1 MNSILTLKNIT
12 HYFGGLRAVH
22 NFNIELP
29 NGALWGLIGPNGAG
43 KTTIFN
49 LITGV
54 YKPTEGKI
62 LFEAKDITGLKS
74 HLIIDKGIA
83 RTFQNLR
90 IFNELSVLDNI
101 RVARHFRTSYKLN
114 DSIFRT
120 KKFFEEEYR
129 IKEEAYELLKIFG
142 LQVRAN
148 DLAKHLPYGELRKLE
163 IARALATKPKLLLLD
178 EPAAGMNPKEVGSL
192 MDLIHSIRHMFKVTI
207 LLVEHQMK
215 VVMGICERIKVMDFG
230 ETIAE
235 GTPDEIRNDKKVIEA
250 YLGSEG
256 GDVRDSRS

>member
-1 MNSILTLKNIT
+1 METILSLQNVT
-12 HYFGGLRAVH
+12 HYFGGLRAVN
-22 NFNIELP
+22 NFSIDLP
-29 NGALWGLIGPNGAG
+29 EGSLWGLIGPNGAG

-62 LFEAKDITGLKS
+62 LFEGNNITGLKS
-74 HLIIDKGIA
+74 HTIVDKGIA

-90 IFNELSVLDNI
+90 IFNELTVIDNI
-101 RVARHFRTSYKLN
+101 RVAKHFKANYKII
-114 DSIFRT
+114 DSILRT
-120 KKFFEEEYR
+120 KKFYDEERR
-129 IKEEAYELLKIFG
+129 IKEETYDLLKIFG
-142 LQVRAN
+142 LQGRMN
-148 DLAKHLPYGELRKLE
+148 NLAKHLPYGELRKLE

-178 EPAAGMNPKEVGSL
+178 EPAAGMNPREVVSL
-192 MDLIHSIRHMFKVTI
+192 MELIHSMRDMFKVTI

-235 GTPDEIRNDKKVIEA
+235 GNPEEIRSNKKVIEA

-256 GDVRDSRS
+256 GKC

>member
-1 MNSILTLKNIT
+1 MKTVLSLRNVT
-12 HYFGGLRAVH
+12 HYFGGLRAVN
-22 NFNIELP
+22 NFNIDLP
-29 NGALWGLIGPNGAG
+29 EGALWGLIGPNGAG

-62 LFEAKDITGLKS
+62 LFEGKDITGLKS
-74 HLIIDKGIA
+74 HIIVDKGIA

-90 IFNELSVLDNI
+90 IFNELTVIDNI
-101 RVARHFRTSYKLN
+101 RVAKHFKADYKIT
-114 DSIFRT
+114 DSILRT
-120 KKFFEEEYR
+120 KKFYNEERR
-129 IKEEAYELLKIFG
+129 IKEEAYNLLKIFG
-142 LQVRAN
+142 LQGRMN
-148 DLAKHLPYGELRKLE
+148 NLAKHLPYGELRKLE

-178 EPAAGMNPKEVGSL
+178 EPAAGMNPREVGSL
-192 MDLIHSIRHMFKVTI
+192 MELIHSIRDMFNLTI
-207 LLVEHQMK
+207 LLVEHQMR

-235 GTPDEIRNDKKVIEA
+235 GNPDAIRNDRKVIEA

-256 GDVRDSRS
+256 GRC

>member
-1 MNSILTLKNIT
+1 METLLSLQNVT
-12 HYFGGLRAVH
+12 HYFGGLRAVN
-22 NFNIELP
+22 NFSIDLP
-29 NGALWGLIGPNGAG
+29 EGALWGLIGPNGAG

-62 LFEAKDITGLKS
+62 LFDGKDITGLKS
-74 HLIIDKGIA
+74 HIIVDKGIA

-90 IFNELSVLDNI
+90 IFNELSVIDNI
-101 RVARHFRTSYKLN
+101 RVAKHFRANYKIT
-114 DSIFRT
+114 DSILRT
-120 KKFFEEEYR
+120 KKFYDEERR
-129 IKEEAYELLKIFG
+129 IKEEAYNLLKIFG
-142 LQVRAN
+142 LQGRMN
-148 DLAKHLPYGELRKLE
+148 NLAKHLPYGELRKLE

-178 EPAAGMNPKEVGSL
+178 EPAAGMNPREVVSL
-192 MDLIHSIRHMFKVTI
+192 MELIHSIRDIFNLTI
-207 LLVEHQMK
+207 LLVEHQMR

-235 GTPDEIRNDKKVIEA
+235 GNPDEIRSDRKVIEA

-256 GDVRDSRS
+256 GRC

>member
-1 MNSILTLKNIT
+1 MKTVLSLRNVT
-12 HYFGGLRAVH
+12 HYFGGLRAVN
-22 NFNIELP
+22 NFNIDLP
-29 NGALWGLIGPNGAG
+29 EGALWGLIGPNGAG

-62 LFEAKDITGLKS
+62 LFEGKDITGLKS
-74 HLIIDKGIA
+74 HIIVDKGIA

-90 IFNELSVLDNI
+90 IFNELTVIDNI
-101 RVARHFRTSYKLN
+101 RVAKHFKADYKIT
-114 DSIFRT
+114 DSILRT
-120 KKFFEEEYR
+120 KKFYNEERR
-129 IKEEAYELLKIFG
+129 IKEEAYNLLKIFG
-142 LQVRAN
+142 LQGRMN
-148 DLAKHLPYGELRKLE
+148 NLAKHLPYGELRKLE

-178 EPAAGMNPKEVGSL
+178 EPAAGMNPREVVSL
-192 MDLIHSIRHMFKVTI
+192 MELIHSIRDIFNLTI
-207 LLVEHQMK
+207 LLVEHQMR

-235 GTPDEIRNDKKVIEA
+235 GNPDAIRNDRKVIEA

-256 GDVRDSRS
+256 GRC

>member
-1 MNSILTLKNIT
+1 METVLSLQNVT
-12 HYFGGLRAVH
+12 HYFGGLRAVN
-22 NFNIELP
+22 NFNIDLP
-29 NGALWGLIGPNGAG
+29 EGALWGLIGPNGAG

-62 LFEAKDITGLKS
+62 LFEGKDITGLKS
-74 HLIIDKGIA
+74 HIIVDKGIA

-90 IFNELSVLDNI
+90 IFNELTVIDNI
-101 RVARHFRTSYKLN
+101 RVAKHFKADYKIT
-114 DSIFRT
+114 DSILRT
-120 KKFFEEEYR
+120 KKFYNEERR
-129 IKEEAYELLKIFG
+129 IKEEAYNLLKIFG
-142 LQVRAN
+142 LQGRMN
-148 DLAKHLPYGELRKLE
+148 NLAKHLPYGELRKLE

-178 EPAAGMNPKEVGSL
+178 EPAAGMNPREVVSL
-192 MDLIHSIRHMFKVTI
+192 MELIHSIRDIFNLTI
-207 LLVEHQMK
+207 LLVEHQMR

-235 GTPDEIRNDKKVIEA
+235 GNPDAIRNDRKVIEA

-256 GDVRDSRS
+256 GRC

>member
-29 NGALWGLIGPNGAG
+29 EGALWGLIGPNGAG

-62 LFEAKDITGLKS
+62 LFEGKDITGLKS

-142 LQVRAN
+142 LKDRAN

-192 MDLIHSIRHMFKVTI
+192 MDLIHTIRDMFKVTI
-207 LLVEHQMK
+207 FLVEHQMK
-215 VVMGICERIKVMDFG
+215 VVMGICEKIKVMDFG

-256 GDVRDSRS
+256 GRC

>member
-1 MNSILTLKNIT
+1 MQTILSLQNIT
-12 HYFGGLRAVH
+12 HYFGGLRAVY

-29 NGALWGLIGPNGAG
+29 EGALWGLIGPNGAG

-62 LFEAKDITGLKS
+62 LFEGNDITGLKS
-74 HLIIDKGIA
+74 HLIIEKGIA

-101 RVARHFRTSYKLN
+101 RVARHFRTNYKLN
-114 DSIFRT
+114 DSILRT
-120 KKFFEEEYR
+120 KKFFEEEKR

-142 LQVRAN
+142 LQARMN

-163 IARALATKPKLLLLD
+163 IARALATKPRLLLLD
-178 EPAAGMNPKEVGSL
+178 EPAAGMNPREVGSL
-192 MDLIHSIRHMFKVTI
+192 MELIHSIRDMFKVTI
-207 LLVEHQMK
+207 FLVEHQMR

-235 GTPDEIRNDKKVIEA
+235 GTPDEIRSDKKVIEA
-250 YLGSEG
+250 YLGSEAG
-256 GDVRDSRS
+256 RC